1 MQKCRLD
8 GSTLEYVDSEEE
20 VVEGFV
26 VGGPVNNN
34 KVLADND
41 AGSEDDAIMV
51 NIDTEDA
58 ADGDKATEHARSIKV
73 EFDPADIKFWFV
85 QLEDEMT
92 MAAVK
97 SQWLKK
103 TVLQRNL
110 PLKQKEDVKE
120 LLSTPKEGAGL
131 IYQKIKIELLRI
143 YAQKPCDTYRKA
155 LTRTMVGL
163 PSQLG
168 YQIVNDICK
177 KATKLDGCCCA
188 AAAEALWSIQ
198 LPVAVRNH
206 ISDKEFNKDTY
217 KAVFE
222 AADKCYTSS
231 KQVNVAAL
239 AVAAVDLDETQPA
252 FTPQNQPSEVAAFRG
267 GGRGARGGSG
277 RGGRGGGRGGKNQ
290 KGQGG

>member
-1 MQKCRLD
+1 MTTEEDNTIEGSKREIKSKGVEKKTEEVGDLLQKCRLN

-26 VGGPVNNN
+26 VGVPNNN

-41 AGSEDDAIMV
+41 GSEDDGGAGEVAIMV

-103 TVLQRNL
+103 TVLQLNL

-131 IYQKIKIELLRI
+131 IYQRIKLELLRI

-168 YQIVNDICK
+168 YQH
-177 KATKLDGCCCA
+177 
-188 AAAEALWSIQ
+188 
-198 LPVAVRNH
+198 VR
-206 ISDKEFNKDTY
+206 
-217 KAVFE
+217 V
-222 AADKCYTSS
+222 
-231 KQVNVAAL
+231 
-239 AVAAVDLDETQPA
+239 
-252 FTPQNQPSEVAAFRG
+252 
-267 GGRGARGGSG
+267 GRG
-277 RGGRGGGRGGKNQ
+277 K
-290 KGQGG
+290 